1 MYVRAGDVVDDN
13 VDGGA
18 FAGRGGAGEGASVS
32 GVGVVDTK
40 HNTFLEQTTPHAF
53 NKKDRT

>member
-40 HNTFLEQTTPHAF
+40 HNTLEQTMPQAF
-53 NKKDRT
+53 NKMDRT